1 MRANTNVAQ
10 RERRELRLQSFRG
23 ADLSSSPHEV
33 SAERATYMRNFMLE
47 NGRLTKRPG
56 WEERLAFSNRTILG
70 MYPVIGDDGKENL
83 LFHDTSCFYTF
94 DMDLPELF
102 ERATINRLK
111 KKLYGRGMGFY
122 SRDRFF
128 HIGSGEYLMWGIDPE
143 TSKKTL
149 MSFEDYS
156 DPDNVRAY
164 IPTTTVGIGEGTY
177 SDIVPKKLDDI
188 NVLTGWRKNT
198 LIGCANTTGRYNLD
212 CLPQEDSMIRIDLD
226 VVEDNSIVHYVIKG
240 NVGNYG
246 EIGFLYATERDGVEV
261 ELSAGRFY
269 YSLSEFPLQIGMSD
283 PNGEHAGSVLATS
296 LTPPVSGTPN
306 ITVTF
311 LAKTQPT
318 VTLSDGGQWSC
329 IDIINSMT
337 LGATFGT
344 NGNSDR
350 LFLGGSD
357 KLPNRIYYSAADDFT
372 YFPDTNYITIGS
384 SDNAITDMIRM
395 SDGTLAVM
403 KKKSALEHNVFYVTS
418 NYQELYNDDGNL
430 INVITSFP
438 VKNGY
443 IGESSLH
450 PFGTANLAGEQL
462 ILSENGVFGI
472 SLVENVSTV
481 ERNTF
486 ERSYPIREELLR
498 HDLSNAVATV
508 YKDRYYLAVDGLCF
522 VADARYKYA
531 ANDSRSGAYHYDWWI
546 WDNIPATCWT
556 VLDGKLAFGTED
568 GMICT
573 FEEGTFSDMTYQKTG
588 QGAVSICAEGLTYDT
603 SMSFTRGD
611 QIRLINVENAGEFKC
626 FYRLLQDSENYDDAV
641 RMKDRVITIPAEKLH
656 SYAVGME
663 VGVEWLDLGD
673 PSKMLCTYGRIVA
686 VDYTACTITLA
697 ITEPDEM
704 EQPIDGWTVFLIDY
718 FEAGTPLYVVDITD
732 DGILRV
738 SLDPEGEPLV
748 FYSSETVGV
757 PTYYY
762 LRQDKYTPV
771 TAEWRTPIFDLGTQT
786 KLKSLIKMTVTAQ
799 GHDLSVGYRTRRGE
813 GFGDVR
819 GGGTFDLADFDFS
832 RFTLEGDFAKS
843 DTRRVHE
850 RHFNYIQFL
859 FRSEG
864 AEPCR
869 IDAVTATYKITKT
882 SKGVK

>member
-56 WEERLAFSNRTILG
+56 WEERLAFSNLEILG
-70 MYPVIGDDGKENL
+70 MYPVIGDDGKEDL
-83 LFHDTSCFYTF
+83 LFHDTSYFYTF
-94 DMDLPELF
+94 DMDSPKLF
-102 ERATINRLK
+102 EHATINRLK
-111 KKLYGRGMGFY
+111 KKWYRRGMGFY
-122 SRDRFF
+122 NRDRFF

-156 DPDNVRAY
+156 DPDNVLAY
-164 IPTTTVGIGEGTY
+164 IPTTTVNISNGSVGDSGD
-177 SDIVPKKLDDI
+177 SRKHLDDV
-188 NVLTGWRKNT
+188 NLFTGWRKNK
-198 LIGCANTTGRYNLD
+198 LIGFGNQPEYVLDAEPKAGTNLYITIEVAAGTYRIEGKAGEMLRCVSINGDEVVLDAGRYDTSGKKLYLGSD
-212 CLPQEDSMIRIDLD
+212 AGLSIDMSP
-226 VVEDNSIVHYVIKG
+226 SIS
-240 NVGNYG
+240 
-246 EIGFLYATERDGVEV
+246 E
-261 ELSAGRFY
+261 
-269 YSLSEFPLQIGMSD
+269 YS
-283 PNGEHAGSVLATS
+283 
-296 LTPPVSGTPN
+296 N
-306 ITVTF
+306 ITVLFYVDTP
-311 LAKTQPT
+311 K
-318 VTLSDGGQWSC
+318 VTLDDSTTYSG
-329 IDIINSMT
+329 IELINSMT

-372 YFPDTNYITIGS
+372 YFPDTNYITVGS
-384 SDNAITDMIRM
+384 SDNPITDMIRM

-403 KKKSALEHNVFYVTS
+403 KKKSALEHSVFYVTS

-430 INVITSFP
+430 VNVVTSFP

-522 VADARYKYA
+522 VADARYKYV

-673 PSKMLCTYGRIVA
+673 PSQMHCTYGRIVA
-686 VDYTACTITLA
+686 VDYAACTITLA
-697 ITEPDEM
+697 ITEPDVM
-704 EQPIDGWTVFLIDY
+704 EQPTDGWTVFLIDY

-786 KLKSLIKMTVTAQ
+786 RLKSLIKMTVTAQ